1 MKKNPFLFKIVF
13 DVTYNRYEIWFT
25 DHTGEFVMS
34 SFYSTFSK
42 KGEVIESSCD
52 DVAFISE
59 NVLWDINKLTDLGY
73 KFAGIEKYKSKKKG
87 AE

>member
-34 SFYSTFSK
+34 SFYSTFTK
-42 KGEVIESSCD
+42 EGEVIDSSCD
-52 DVAFISE
+52 GVAFISE
-59 NVLWDINKLTDLGY
+59 SILWEINRLTDLGY
-73 KFAGIEKYKSKKKG
+73 KFVGIE
-87 AE
+87 ER

>member
-1 MKKNPFLFKIVF
+1 MKKFKVVFLKES
-13 DVTYNRYEIWFT
+13 NQYEIWFT

-42 KGEVIESSCD
+42 EGDLIDSSCD

-59 NVLWDINKLTDLGY
+59 NILWDINKLTDLGY

>member
-1 MKKNPFLFKIVF
+1 MKKFKVAF
-13 DVTYNRYEIWFT
+13 VKDTNQYEIWFT

-34 SFYSTFSK
+34 SFYSTFTK
-42 KGEVIESSCD
+42 KGEAIDGSCD

-59 NVLWDINKLTDLGY
+59 NILWDINKLTDLGY